1 MSFKAKRRLFLVAL
15 LFLLW
20 PLVAWCAARLLV
32 VNSETLEQANVIVV
46 LGGSST
52 YLERTH
58 RAAQLFQAGR
68 AAKIVLTNDNLRGS
82 WSSAEQRNPLF
93 VELAARE
100 LRSAGVPAEKIET
113 LPQVVASTHDEAL
126 LLRRYM
132 EANKLRSLIVVTS
145 AYHSRRALWT
155 FRRAFDESTIIIG
168 IESARV
174 GTNDAQSPSAWSWWL
189 TRRGWRAVALEYPKL
204 VYYQLRYR

>member
-1 MSFKAKRRLFLVAL
+1 MFLVAL

-20 PLVAWCAARLLV
+20 PLIAWCAARLLV
-32 VNSETLEQANVIVV
+32 VKSETIEHADAIVV

-52 YLERTH
+52 YVERTH
-58 RAAQLFQAGR
+58 HAAQLFRAGR
-68 AAKIVLTNDNLRGS
+68 AAKIVLTNDNLRGG

-93 VELAARE
+93 VERAAQE
-100 LRSAGVPAEKIET
+100 LRNAGVPAEKIET
-113 LPQVVASTHDEAL
+113 LPQVVRSTHDEAL

-155 FRRAFDESTIIIG
+155 FRHAFDESDIIIG
-168 IESARV
+168 MESAMA
-174 GTNDAQSPSAWSWWL
+174 GTVDAQTPSAWSWWL

-204 VYYQLRYR
+204 VYYKLRYS

>member
-1 MSFKAKRRLFLVAL
+1 LSFKAKRQLFLVAL

-20 PLVAWCAARLLV
+20 PLIAWSAARFLV
-32 VNSETLEQANVIVV
+32 VKGETPEHADAIVV

-52 YLERTH
+52 YVERTH
-58 RAAQLFQAGR
+58 HAAQLFRAGR
-68 AAKIVLTNDNLRGS
+68 AAKIVLTNDDLRSG

-93 VELAARE
+93 VELAVRE

-126 LLRRYM
+126 LLRRYL

-155 FRRAFDESTIIIG
+155 FRHAFDESDIIIG
-168 IESARV
+168 IDAATA

-189 TRRGWRAVALEYPKL
+189 TWHGWRAVALEYPKL
-204 VYYQLRYR
+204 VYYRLRYG